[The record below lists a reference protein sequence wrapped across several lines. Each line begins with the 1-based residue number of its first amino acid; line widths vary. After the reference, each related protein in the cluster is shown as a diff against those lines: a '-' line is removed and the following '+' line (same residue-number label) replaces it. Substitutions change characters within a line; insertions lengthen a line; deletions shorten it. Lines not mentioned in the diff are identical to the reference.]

1 MAAIAIGDITIKST
15 FVASHKV
22 FILETPATA
31 DAADTIDVSTLFDEG
46 CHSVVSSSATL
57 APTLA
62 ADLFAAKSVTLPAG
76 ATNEVH
82 TIVCTGL

>member
-22 FILETPATA
+22 FILETPASA
-31 DAADTIDVSTLFDEG
+31 DAADTIDVSSLFDEG
-46 CHSVVSSSATL
+46 CMSVVSSTSSL
-57 APTLA
+57 VPTLA
-62 ADLFAAKSVTLPAG
+62 ADKYEDKQVTLPAG

-82 TIVCTGL
+82 TIVCTGI

>member
-1 MAAIAIGDITIKST
+1 MAAIAIADVTIKST

-31 DAADTIDVSTLFDEG
+31 DAADTIDVSSLFDVG
-46 CHSVVSSSATL
+46 CHSTVSSSSTANSL
-57 APTLA
+57 AV
-62 ADLFAAKSVTLPAG
+62 DKFGDKQVTLPGA

-82 TIVCTGL
+82 TIICVGL

>member
-1 MAAIAIGDITIKST
+1 MAAILITDVTIKST

-31 DAADTIDVSTLFDEG
+31 DAADTIDVSSLFDEG
-46 CHSVVSSSATL
+46 CHSIVSSTSSL
-57 APTLA
+57 VPTLA
-62 ADLFAAKSVTLPAG
+62 ADKFGDKQVTLPAG

-82 TIVCTGL
+82 TIICTGI